1 MPELPN
7 LRYINAP
14 LAAARRIATT
24 CARRPKGADVDILLG
39 YVFSDG
45 ERPMRI
51 SLEIS

>member
-7 LRYINAP
+7 LRYMNTP
-14 LAAARRIATT
+14 LAAATRSAAI
-24 CARRPKGADVDILLG
+24 CARTLKDADVDILLG

-45 ERPMRI
+45 ERPRRI